1 MVSLL
6 IIKNTQIPLSIRQI
20 DKTLTVRKYEEWER
34 VHRTGIHK
42 VPLREVVG
50 VSVSQLEE
58 CLN

>member
-50 VSVSQLEE
+50 VSG
-58 CLN
+58 